1 MSEEFERLEHIA
13 KEYFGGF
20 SGLAKKLN
28 KQRGSFYFYK
38 NNPFGRKYLNDLEEI
53 GINPEYIRIGQTPM
67 FLNTFN
73 LDQKAKEKYLKL
85 GMASSNV
92 VREDAEKYLPHKL
105 LSKEETAEILNYLAS
120 IPLYKEIAYANTG
133 TILADLNQFK
143 IGDVIEKTTMRVN
156 DPASLGAVEISG
168 NSMRE
173 YNITEGCRVI
183 FNKSLQ
189 PKNGSIVV
197 VIINGHLM
205 VKQLIIKNGEYEF
218 HSGDGGVTPPI
229 VGCPDDICKIIG
241 VVTDLNYKFI

>member
-1 MSEEFERLEHIA
+1 ME
-13 KEYFGGF
+13 
-20 SGLAKKLN
+20 
-28 KQRGSFYFYK
+28 
-38 NNPFGRKYLNDLEEI
+38 DV
-53 GINPEYIRIGQTPM
+53 GINPEYVRSGQTPM

-85 GMASSNV
+85 GMSQSNV
-92 VREDAEKYLPHKL
+92 VKEDPEKYLPHKL

-156 DPASLGAVEISG
+156 DPANLGAVEISG
-168 NSMRE
+168 NSMKE

-183 FNKSLQ
+183 FNKSIQ

-205 VKQLIIKNGEYEF
+205 VKQLVIKNGEFEF
-218 HSGDGGVTPPI
+218 HSADGGVTPPI